1 MGNEAHCRRH
11 SGGTGHVLMST
22 TLIIILS
29 HATLTST
36 LASCNADSSVS
47 LADRTQNAETV
58 LAGTLLKLDGEST
71 FIFKVLQV
79 LKGDGGLFKKKI
91 KIRVSD
97 ATGSRD
103 ASDTAPPKPSSTRA
117 YPVAMTLPSPLS
129 RRCLSEADLGE
140 RYIVFV
146 RRVESSRRTF
156 DLLFDGIPQTRKAI
170 KAVKVAIVDD
180 VTTTRPTTPIRVSS
194 SISTQ
199 TIGGNEMTTSDNQ
212 QSTNAQDSG
221 GEIGSTNTDYFPKT
235 SDAHIE
241 PCEPFYDGYC
251 LHGGVCKW
259 LTGIDK
265 PSCDC
270 ISGYRG
276 ARCQYRSLA
285 TEGEERLF
293 GDYWEVFIIGTIFG
307 IVILLTL
314 IGAIVYVVRK
324 RKEAKTRRRAMEESA
339 DAFIQSNFQPGDDA
353 ERQQNQQQQTDNNQN
368 KAADRYMRLPTNE
381 RYPIVETA
389 VDSETLRSTTFGNS
403 HPSSGSFRLQDPPFR
418 KGSNHSTT
426 SASRESTV

>member
-1 MGNEAHCRRH
+1 MASQETNNINI
-11 SGGTGHVLMST
+11 TPT
-22 TLIIILS
+22 Y
-29 HATLTST
+29 TS
-36 LASCNADSSVS
+36 
-47 LADRTQNAETV
+47 ET
-58 LAGTLLKLDGEST
+58 
-71 FIFKVLQV
+71 
-79 LKGDGGLFKKKI
+79 
-91 KIRVSD
+91 
-97 ATGSRD
+97 
-103 ASDTAPPKPSSTRA
+103 P
-117 YPVAMTLPSPLS
+117 
-129 RRCLSEADLGE
+129 
-140 RYIVFV
+140 
-146 RRVESSRRTF
+146 
-156 DLLFDGIPQTRKAI
+156 
-170 KAVKVAIVDD
+170 
-180 VTTTRPTTPIRVSS
+180 
-194 SISTQ
+194 
-199 TIGGNEMTTSDNQ
+199 
-212 QSTNAQDSG
+212 

-285 TEGEERLF
+285 TGEEERLF

-324 RKEAKTRRRAMEESA
+324 RKEAKTRRRTMEESA
-339 DAFIQSNFQPGDDA
+339 DAFIQSNFQPGSDI
-353 ERQQNQQQQTDNNQN
+353 EQQQHHQQQQPDNNQN

-426 SASRESTV
+426 SVSRESTV